1 MKLEGVSTSI
11 IVAAKRVFLCQ
22 IVLAVGVVLY
32 EVVFGNK
39 LDMESAI
46 LGCAIAMLPALIGFF
61 YSSLKVQRNPNY
73 SLRDLMQMSR
83 VVKLIYTFV
92 AFIIAFRFFMLDNPV
107 ILEAYIVTMVGYFLT
122 PFIADSQSEYA

>member
-1 MKLEGVSTSI
+1 MKLDSANTSI

-32 EVVFGNK
+32 EVVFGNELGLK
-39 LDMESAI
+39 SALVGSAI
-46 LGCAIAMLPALIGFF
+46 AIIPALLGFY
-61 YSSLKVQRNPNY
+61 YSSLKVQRNPDY
-73 SLRDLMQMSR
+73 SLRDLMKMSR

-92 AFIIAFRFFMLDNPV
+92 AFIIAFKVLNLDNPV
-107 ILEAYIVTMVGYFLT
+107 IIEAYIVTMIGHFLT